1 MYHSPQK
8 IIGGGV
14 EPPPPSIL
22 ETKKPNR
29 DYETKGIPFT
39 DKAFKGTTIVD
50 WALTSFHGDS
60 LEIKL
65 TISLIKV
72 KFKGTAHRI
81 LNVC

>member
-1 MYHSPQK
+1 MKQK
-8 IIGGGV
+8 LNTIYL
-14 EPPPPSIL
+14 S
-22 ETKKPNR
+22 
-29 DYETKGIPFT
+29 

-65 TISLIKV
+65 TISLMKV
-72 KFKGTAHRI
+72 KFKGTVRGI

>member
-1 MYHSPQK
+1 MKQK
-8 IIGGGV
+8 LNTIYL
-14 EPPPPSIL
+14 S
-22 ETKKPNR
+22 
-29 DYETKGIPFT
+29 

-65 TISLIKV
+65 TMKV
-72 KFKGTAHRI
+72 KFKGTVRGV